1 MNKIKFNLE
10 EQKNKVVKF
19 GGQKIKIRP
28 YILTNEKVMISD
40 ICSSQFYDKDKKEKS
55 ESLHLI
61 RLLFEMI
68 TTQLCTNIDVEG
80 VELKYKGDKLSSILV
95 NIKENTI
102 EEFEKSCISSIV
114 KDNVADFE
122 TVWENVVSDIKS
134 EATTSKIL
142 DVLNSFVPSGEKQ
155 ENMIK
160 EISETLN
167 NFAKEHPQE
176 VKDAVL
182 KPIQESARKELKE
195 NKKSKK

>member
-1 MNKIKFNLE
+1 MKSFNLK

-19 GGQKIKIRP
+19 DGQKIEIRP

-40 ICSSQFYDKDKKEKS
+40 ICSSQFYDRNKKEKS

-68 TTQLCTNIDVEG
+68 TTQLCTNIDIEG

-102 EEFEKSCISSIV
+102 EKFEKSCISSIV

-122 TVWENVVSDIKS
+122 IIWANVVSDIKS

-142 DVLNSFVPSGEKQ
+142 DVLNGFVPSDEKQ

-160 EISETLN
+160 EISDTLN
-167 NFAKEHPQE
+167 KFAKEHPQE
-176 VKDAVL
+176 AKDAVL
-182 KPIQESARKELKE
+182 KPIQESVRKELKE